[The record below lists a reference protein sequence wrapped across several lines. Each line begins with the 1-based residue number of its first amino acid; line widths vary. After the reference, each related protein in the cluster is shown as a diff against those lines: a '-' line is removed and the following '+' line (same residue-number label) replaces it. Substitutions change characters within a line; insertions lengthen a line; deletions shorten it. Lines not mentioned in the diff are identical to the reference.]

1 MTSTFRQEFPDT
13 WSIDLLTF
21 NVAISLIL
29 KMVSYN
35 ISCYMIY
42 FVCITYFSSLSQGP
56 KIFKKLKFSQI
67 NRNPGRGGEEGGKK
81 IIHSKTSCIYLA

>member
-1 MTSTFRQEFPDT
+1 MPA
-13 WSIDLLTF
+13 LLTCLLLMWQS
-21 NVAISLIL
+21 VSPIL

-67 NRNPGRGGEEGGKK
+67 NRNPGRGGEEGGKE
-81 IIHSKTSCIYLA
+81 IIHSKNSCRYSA